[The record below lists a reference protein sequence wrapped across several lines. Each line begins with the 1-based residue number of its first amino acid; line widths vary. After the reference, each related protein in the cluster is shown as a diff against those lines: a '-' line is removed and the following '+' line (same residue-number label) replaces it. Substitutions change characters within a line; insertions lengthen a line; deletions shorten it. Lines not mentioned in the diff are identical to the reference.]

1 MTGHAKD
8 DLLSGVLP
16 QFFPVHWLEDAPE
29 IVFTGFP
36 SRIRIGYVQRKNNGY
51 SYVMHSTL
59 QETGVTLGILH
70 QAALHNLDA
79 LSNIQ
84 LTIGSTPG
92 GPEAFLN
99 TAEDNFQA
107 ARILL
112 PRVQNSLA
120 QKLGAE
126 YYAAIPCRDWFICW
140 SKNQSQEWKDKNI
153 SGALSDFLN
162 DDYNLTPG
170 ILLKSETGF
179 SVHLL
184 QEPWQAGADNQTSP
198 SA

>member
-1 MTGHAKD
+1 MTDHTKD
-8 DLLSGVLP
+8 DLLSDVLP
-16 QFFPVHWLEDAPE
+16 QFFPAHWLEDAPE
-29 IVFTGFP
+29 IVFTMFP

-51 SYVMHSTL
+51 SYVMRSAL
-59 QETGVTLGILH
+59 EETGVTLGILH

-84 LTIGSTPG
+84 LTIGNTPG

-99 TAEDNFQA
+99 MAEDNFQA

-120 QKLGAE
+120 QELGTE
-126 YYAAIPCRDWFICW
+126 YYVAIPCRDWFICW

-162 DDYNLTPG
+162 DDYNLTPD
-170 ILLKSETGF
+170 ILLRSETEF
-179 SVHLL
+179 SVHLF
-184 QEPWQAGADNQTSP
+184 QETGQAEVGNRASP